1 MFAAKLGESYHF
13 GLKPLKE
20 NDPDKMR
27 AAFEKGIAE
36 LLNYGSLPEVWQ
48 RAVQTGTGGDG
59 VGDFERPYV
68 ESTRDER
75 QSAVPLGGFAVLE
88 GERHPSTS
96 LENNDAPESAAAR
109 FGRASGR
116 ASGGWKAPKSTSAA
130 GGGEEGAPKS
140 TSARAAAEKTSQ
152 LEVLLFVSF
161 ASHRIRRSSA
171 PKRA

>member
-1 MFAAKLGESYHF
+1 MADPVEVKDDPPNLARIPPADLPQESWSDEGYSASGLFAAKLGESYHF

-48 RAVQTGTGGDG
+48 RGADWTGGDG

-75 QSAVPLGGFAVLE
+75 QSAVPLGDS
-88 GERHPSTS
+88 RC
-96 LENNDAPESAAAR
+96 
-109 FGRASGR
+109 
-116 ASGGWKAPKSTSAA
+116 
-130 GGGEEGAPKS
+130 
-140 TSARAAAEKTSQ
+140 
-152 LEVLLFVSF
+152 
-161 ASHRIRRSSA
+161 
-171 PKRA
+171 